1 MKDSLIGI
9 MIRYGIG
16 LTLTLSQAV
25 RDAIQQDHEIVSIIT
40 GKGWT
45 ISPAPIV

>member
-16 LTLTLSQAV
+16 LTL
-25 RDAIQQDHEIVSIIT
+25 IVSLIYVLF
-40 GKGWT
+40 
-45 ISPAPIV
+45 AFAV